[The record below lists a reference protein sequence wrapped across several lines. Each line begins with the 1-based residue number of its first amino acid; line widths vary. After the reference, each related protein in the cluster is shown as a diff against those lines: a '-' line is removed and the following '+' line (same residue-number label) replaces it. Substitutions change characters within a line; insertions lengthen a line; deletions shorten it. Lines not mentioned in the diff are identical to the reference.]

1 MPELF
6 LVVPSSNVVMKVNK
20 PLFTYT
26 LSFRFGLLNWLSM
39 ENLEPSKLNQGLS
52 ITKTPI
58 IIDTFHNENLP
69 EAHLA
74 SNFDI
79 IEPFIFKPLAEI
91 NGVIFFIELS
101 DVNLREIIFSVKRYC
116 LSCVLIAI

>member
-26 LSFRFGLLNWLSM
+26 LSFRLGLLNWLSM
-39 ENLEPSKLNQGLS
+39 ENLEPSKLNQGLR
-52 ITKTPI
+52 ITTPPI
-58 IIDTFHNENLP
+58 IIDTFHKESLP

-79 IEPFIFKPLAEI
+79 IEPFIFKPFAEI
-91 NGVIFFIELS
+91 NGVTFFIELS
-101 DVNLREIIFSVKRYC
+101 DVDLREVIFSVERYC
-116 LSCVLIAI
+116 LGSILIAI

>member
-6 LVVPSSNVVMKVNK
+6 LIVPFSNVVMKVNK

-26 LSFRFGLLNWLSM
+26 LSFRLGLFNWLSM
-39 ENLEPSKLNQGLS
+39 ENLEPSKLSHGLR
-52 ITKTPI
+52 ITKAPI
-58 IIDTFHNENLP
+58 IIDTFHKENLP
-69 EAHLA
+69 EAHLT

-91 NGVIFFIELS
+91 NGVTFFIELS
-101 DVNLREIIFSVKRYC
+101 DVDLREVIFSVERYC
-116 LSCVLIAI
+116 LGCILIAI